1 MSPFRQVALLLLLVI
16 LTGCSESTEVQTDE
30 ENSLWQLQ
38 PNPVLVFVSKSDSP
52 EGELYLLEKDNSI
65 TRLTH
70 NERLENNPAL
80 SPDSTKVAFHAG
92 DPSDMLSWEIVVLD
106 LVTGEEIQITDNR
119 VLDGHPDWSPDGS
132 RLVYGSFSDAAGN
145 PAGAADIVVVSL
157 DGTVF
162 TRLTDSPWEDND
174 PEWSPDGMKIAFKST
189 RLTQEHAREEIFV
202 MNADGSQVQR
212 LTTSAGWQSD
222 HDPSWSP
229 DGTKIAFSRFE
240 GERRWTDIANVD
252 ILIEHW
258 SELMPWNVYTVDLS
272 GKIEAITDSAGA
284 AGLPVFAD
292 DGVGI
297 LYLYFEFITDGDRI
311 TGADHLLFLFDVL
324 GEDVQTLIPLSDHA
338 PTLEYY
344 DW

>member
-1 MSPFRQVALLLLLVI
+1 MIVFRRMALLLI
-16 LTGCSESTEVQTDE
+16 FAMISGCSEPIDVQPE
-30 ENSLWQLQ
+30 EATPLWHLQ
-38 PNPVLVFVSKSDSP
+38 PNPVLVFMSKSDTP
-52 EGELYLLEKDNSI
+52 EGELYLLEKDSSI
-65 TRLTH
+65 TRLTFNDRH
-70 NERLENNPAL
+70 ENNPAL

-92 DPSDMLSWEIVVLD
+92 DPLDMLSWEIVVLD
-106 LVTGEEIQITDNR
+106 LVTGEESQITDNR

-132 RLVYGSFSDAAGN
+132 RLVYGSFSDADGN
-145 PAGAADIVVVSL
+145 PAGAADIVVISL
-157 DGTVF
+157 DGTGF

-174 PEWSPDGMKIAFKST
+174 PEWSPDGTKIAFKST

-212 LTTSAGWQSD
+212 LTTTSDWQSD

-229 DGTKIAFSRFE
+229 DSKKIAFSRFE

-252 ILIEHW
+252 ILLEHW
-258 SELMPWNVYTVDLS
+258 LELMPWNVYTVDLS
-272 GKIEAITDSAGA
+272 GKVEAITDSAGA

-292 DGVGI
+292 DGSGI

-311 TGADHLLFLFDVL
+311 TGADHLLLLFNVL
-324 GEDVQTLIPLSDHA
+324 GGDVQPLIPLSDHA

>member
-1 MSPFRQVALLLLLVI
+1 MIVFRRMALLLI
-16 LTGCSESTEVQTDE
+16 FAMISGCSEPVDVQPE
-30 ENSLWQLQ
+30 EAILLWHLQ
-38 PNPVLVFVSKSDSP
+38 PNPVLVFMSKSDSP

-70 NERLENNPAL
+70 NDRYENNPAL
-80 SPDSTKVAFHAG
+80 SPDSTRVAFHAG
-92 DPSDMLSWEIVVLD
+92 DALDMLSWEIVVLD

-157 DGTVF
+157 DGTGF

-174 PEWSPDGMKIAFKST
+174 PEWSPDGTKIAFKST

-202 MNADGSQVQR
+202 MNADGSQIQR
-212 LTTSAGWQSD
+212 LTTTSNWQSD

-229 DGTKIAFSRFE
+229 DSKKIAFSRFE
-240 GERRWTDIANVD
+240 GERRWTDIVNVD
-252 ILIEHW
+252 ILLEHW
-258 SELMPWNVYTVDLS
+258 RELMPWNVYTVDLS
-272 GKIEAITDSAGA
+272 GKVEAITDNAGG

-292 DGVGI
+292 DGSGI

-311 TGADHLLFLFDVL
+311 TGADHLLLLFDVL
-324 GEDVQTLIPLSDHA
+324 GGDVQPLIPLSDHA

>member
-1 MSPFRQVALLLLLVI
+1 MIFFRRMVLLLTFVTLS
-16 LTGCSESTEVQTDE
+16 GCSEPIDVQPE
-30 ENSLWQLQ
+30 EAIPLWQLQ
-38 PNPVLVFVSKSDSP
+38 PNPVIVFMSKSDSP
-52 EGELYLLEKDNSI
+52 EGELYLLEKDSSI
-65 TRLTH
+65 TRLTYNDRH
-70 NERLENNPAL
+70 ENNPAL

-92 DPSDMLSWEIVVLD
+92 DPNDMLSWEIYVLD

-132 RLVYGSFSDAAGN
+132 RLVFGSFSDAGGN

-157 DGTVF
+157 DGTGF

-174 PEWSPDGMKIAFKST
+174 PEWSPDGTKIAFKST
-189 RLTQEHAREEIFV
+189 RLTREHAREEIFV
-202 MNADGSQVQR
+202 MNVDGSQVQR
-212 LTTSAGWQSD
+212 LTTTSSWQSD

-229 DGTKIAFSRFE
+229 DGKKIAFSRFE
-240 GERRWTDIANVD
+240 GERRWTDIADVD
-252 ILIEHW
+252 ILLEHW
-258 SELMPWNVYTVDLS
+258 PELMPWNVYTVDLS
-272 GKIEAITDSAGA
+272 GKVEAITDGAGA

-292 DGVGI
+292 DGSGI

-311 TGADHLLFLFDVL
+311 TGADHLLLLFDVL
-324 GEDVQTLIPLSDHA
+324 SGDVQPLVSFPDHA